1 MLSGHSAGVNSVAL
15 DVAGGVAATCS
26 ADGTGR
32 LWDLGSCQCVHVLA
46 GHGGN
51 GLGARL
57 TQDLAQPHPVAL
69 PDDAPFQSIVL
80 RLCAHVGT

>member
-1 MLSGHSAGVNSVAL
+1 MRGPGTARLWELEKGECIGVLSGHSAGVNSVAM

-32 LWDLGSCQCVHVLA
+32 LWDLGSCQCMHVLA

-51 GLGARL
+51 GLGAGL
-57 TQDLAQPHPVAL
+57 TKM
-69 PDDAPFQSIVL
+69 
-80 RLCAHVGT
+80 

>member
-32 LWDLGSCQCVHVLA
+32 LWDLGSCQCMHVLA

-51 GLGARL
+51 GLGAHL
-57 TQDLAQPHPVAL
+57 THEAAFTP
-69 PDDAPFQSIVL
+69 
-80 RLCAHVGT
+80 